1 MTLQERLQLAD
12 VAALPDWAAASVLN
26 APDPTLPVITTWADT
41 NIDPGTIMDI
51 LGATTGAQIL
61 NTLEQLSS
69 SNAVVKW
76 GMRVLEG
83 RRGLN
88 MALET
93 SREQMQSFVD
103 SGLIT
108 IEQRDLL
115 YNLSKRERY
124 PSWAEANG
132 INVTARS
139 VGLAR
144 GAK

>member
-12 VAALPDWAAASVLN
+12 VAALPDWAAASILN
-26 APDPTLPVITTWADT
+26 APDPTLPVITTWAET
-41 NIDPGTIMDI
+41 NIDPGTVMNI
-51 LGATTGAQIL
+51 LGTVAGAEIL

-69 SNAVVKW
+69 TNSVVKW

-93 SREQMQSFVD
+93 SRQQMQSFVD

-108 IEQRDLL
+108 TAQRDLL
-115 YNLSKRERY
+115 YSLSKRERY
-124 PSWAEANG
+124 PSWAEYNG
-132 INVTARS
+132 INVSARS

-144 GAK
+144 GSK

>member
-12 VAALPDWAAASVLN
+12 VAALPDWAAARDLN
-26 APDPTLPVITTWADT
+26 LPDPTLPVIVSWEETK
-41 NIDPGTIMDI
+41 IDPGTVMDL
-51 LGATTGAQIL
+51 LGAEVGANIL
-61 NTLEQLSS
+61 NTLEQLAA
-69 SNAVVKW
+69 SNAVIKW
-76 GMRVLEG
+76 GMRILQN
-83 RRGLN
+83 RGLN

-93 SREQMQSFVD
+93 TRQQMQDFVNI
-103 SGLIT
+103 GLIT
-108 IEQRDLL
+108 AAQRDLL
-115 YNLSKRERY
+115 YGLSRRERY